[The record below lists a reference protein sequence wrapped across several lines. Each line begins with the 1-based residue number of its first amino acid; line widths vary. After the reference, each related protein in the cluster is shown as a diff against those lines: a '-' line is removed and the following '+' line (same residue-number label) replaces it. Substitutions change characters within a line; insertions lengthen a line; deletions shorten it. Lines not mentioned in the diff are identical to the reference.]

1 MLAATCEYQHES
13 DIVGAFIADECTTKP
28 DAVVL
33 ATDLLSAF
41 RDWCKRTGCRAFS
54 RQKFGAEMENRVYWK
69 EKATGGEYRRKTIR
83 HGIALNEWL
92 VSQKS
97 PSFCKVFP

>member
-1 MLAATCEYQHES
+1 MLAATCEYQQES

-54 RQKFGAEMENRVYWK
+54 RQKFGAEMENRGYWK

-83 HGIALNEWL
+83 HGIVLN
-92 VSQKS
+92 
-97 PSFCKVFP
+97 